1 MSKSKRIR
9 LLFFVFRLFVPASLL
24 WAKHTLL
31 YQQVNA
37 GRHSLF
43 RLICFVSRIWMIHAN
58 FPLHLFRLI
67 APASLLWAKHT
78 LLYQQVNA
86 GRYSLF
92 HLICF
97 VSRIWM
103 IHTCFPI
110 QVSLAST
117 TVVSHIILLL
127 ILVHAV
133 IRLVDRFLHILS
145 GF

>member
-1 MSKSKRIR
+1 M
-9 LLFFVFRLFVPASLL
+9 LLF
-24 WAKHTLL
+24 W
-31 YQQVNA
+31 
-37 GRHSLF
+37 
-43 RLICFVSRIWMIHAN
+43 FVSPFCPCRTTLGETYPTVSASKCRPTQFVSPYLLCKPN
-58 FPLHLFRLI
+58 LDDTYLI
-67 APASLLWAKHT
+67 PGHGVSPIPPGASEKGELLPYFA
-78 LLYQQVNA
+78 A
-86 GRYSLF
+86 RACFSFGLF

-117 TVVSHIILLL
+117 TVMSHIILLL